1 MSWSFVARNHRHVNF
16 DIKPIRTPF
25 FCEICFAAG
34 RDLNLR
40 DSFSRILSTSVESA
54 AWVMSLVE
62 LTVVDLNNI
71 WQDNQEKA
79 STPKLQPKVFM
90 IQITSKKEFGES

>member
-1 MSWSFVARNHRHVNF
+1 
-16 DIKPIRTPF
+16 
-25 FCEICFAAG
+25 
-34 RDLNLR
+34 
-40 DSFSRILSTSVESA
+40 
-54 AWVMSLVE
+54 MSLVE

-71 WQDNQEKA
+71 WQDNQAKA